1 MSIIPPTVVSWF
13 TPIIIALTSTNYWV
27 IVPDEGKGVWEA
39 IADLQDQIE
48 LLSDS
53 GGLVSVCSFWPT
65 GNGIEY
71 AITNTN
77 YDESSC
83 LYKDNNCICEPFLK
97 HFITVNLNVNAIAV
111 GRRINFPVNKIYN
124 TYKQLVTDDPDNNI
138 PYYYLY
144 MHEPI

>member
-1 MSIIPPTVVSWF
+1 MSRTSPTVVSLF
-13 TPIIIALTSTNYWV
+13 TPMIIALAYTNYWV
-27 IVPDEGKGVWEA
+27 IFPDWGKGVWEA
-39 IADLQDQIE
+39 ISELQDQIE

-53 GGLVSVCSFWPT
+53 GGLFLVCSCWPT

-124 TYKQLVTDDPDNNI
+124 TCKQLVTDDPDNNI
-138 PYYYLY
+138 PSYYLS
-144 MHEPI
+144 MHDPI